1 MFHEMHA
8 EKEIP
13 FHLQLTSLVPAGEKK
28 LYLRSL
34 LLICTET
41 YGKDCNIP
49 VGLNSSFV
57 EAW

>member
-8 EKEIP
+8 EEEIP

-28 LYLRSL
+28 LYLSL

-49 VGLNSSFV
+49 VGLNGSFV
-57 EAW
+57 EA